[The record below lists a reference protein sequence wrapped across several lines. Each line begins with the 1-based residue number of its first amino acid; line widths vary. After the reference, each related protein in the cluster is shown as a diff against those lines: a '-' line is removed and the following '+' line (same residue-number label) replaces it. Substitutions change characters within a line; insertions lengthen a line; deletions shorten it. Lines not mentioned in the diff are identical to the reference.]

1 MQFETSLFNFDSAA
15 ASLFIPFAFPEEEH
29 HEPEA
34 MIRHPS
40 EASAP
45 DARQLAD
52 SDFFFLVEE
61 EQKQQEEEAYILNS
75 NKLFEEEIPLS
86 FYEPQKDGTQDDSSA
101 PVSSSGSELSP
112 QRHFSEEDLS
122 NVDLNDFVD
131 DMLGSKPSVLGFGNS
146 YRMKTSK
153 ARDNGR
159 RRNRKTKEQILVLEQ
174 EYARNPKWTRSFVLD
189 LAAALRLSEA
199 QVYKWNW
206 DQRKKNMSE
215 EQRTEEMFGSRSA
228 FDALAQHF

>member
-1 MQFETSLFNFDSAA
+1 MQFENSLFNFDSAA
-15 ASLFIPFAFPEEEH
+15 ISLFTPYSFPEEH
-29 HEPEA
+29 HDFEG
-34 MIRHPS
+34 MVRHS
-40 EASAP
+40 DEAP
-45 DARQLAD
+45 DARQIAD

-61 EQKQQEEEAYILNS
+61 QHEEEACVLNS
-75 NKLFEEEIPLS
+75 DKLFEEGIPLAMD
-86 FYEPQKDGTQDDSSA
+86 EPQKDGTQDDSSA
-101 PVSSSGSELSP
+101 PVSSSGSEHSP
-112 QRHFSEEDLS
+112 AKHFCEEDLA

-131 DMLGSKPSVLGFGNS
+131 DMLGAKPSVLGFGNS

-159 RRNRKTKEQILVLEQ
+159 RRNRKSKEQILVLEA

-206 DQRKKNMSE
+206 DQRKKHMSE
-215 EQRTEEMFGSRSA
+215 DQKAEEIFGSRSA
-228 FDALAQHF
+228 YEALAQHF